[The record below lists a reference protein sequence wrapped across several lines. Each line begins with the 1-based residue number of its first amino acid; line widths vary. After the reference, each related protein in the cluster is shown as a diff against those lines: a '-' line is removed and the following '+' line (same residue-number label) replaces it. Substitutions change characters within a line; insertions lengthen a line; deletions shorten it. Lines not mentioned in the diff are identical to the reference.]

1 MPVLAGAAGVVA
13 GAPVFAFVAG
23 TGAVVEPE
31 PTVPVLA
38 GAAGV
43 VPGALVFAF
52 AFGAGVLLLL
62 GTLLAGVDAILS
74 RAR

>member
-52 AFGAGVLLLL
+52 GAGVLLLL

>member
-1 MPVLAGAAGVVA
+1 VPVLAGAAGVVP
-13 GAPVFAFVAG
+13 GAPVFWFVA
-23 TGAVVEPE
+23 GAVVEPE

-43 VPGALVFAF
+43 VPGAPVFW
-52 AFGAGVLLLL
+52 FGAGVLLLL
-62 GTLLAGVDAILS
+62 GTLLAGVDAVLS